1 MENQYF
7 VPKLDE
13 LFIGYELEYQ
23 GNIFH
28 KLSKSTEWK
37 KAKVGITQEGD
48 VILPITRIAS
58 MIKKGW
64 IRTPYLTEE
73 ILEKEGWKF
82 QDLFRGSGKGFR
94 KDKYYMNTLSQISV
108 HPYQHRSKIYYRPE
122 GIWGLGDI
130 VFDGI
135 IKSVNELR
143 KVEQYLFIEE

>member
-13 LFIGYELEYQ
+13 LFVGYELEYQ

-37 KAKVGITQEGD
+37 KAKVGVTQEGD
-48 VILPITRIAS
+48 VVLPITRIAS
-58 MIKKGW
+58 MLKKGW

-73 ILEKEGWKF
+73 ILEKEGWK
-82 QDLFRGSGKGFR
+82 RR
-94 KDKYYMNTLSQISV
+94 KTDKTYLNTNFEKNYKTLNRFLDHPEELCSISNNIGTYFV
-108 HPYQHRSKIYYRPE
+108 
-122 GIWGLGDI
+122 G
-130 VFDGI
+130 V

-143 KVEQYLFIEE
+143 KVEQFLKI

>member
-37 KAKVGITQEGD
+37 KAKVGVTQEGD
-48 VILPITRIAS
+48 VVLPITRIAS
-58 MIKKGW
+58 MLKKGW
-64 IRTPYLTEE
+64 VRTPYLTEE
-73 ILEKEGWKF
+73 ILEKEGWK
-82 QDLFRGSGKGFR
+82 R
-94 KDKYYMNTLSQISV
+94 KKTDKTYLNTNFEKNYKTLNRFLNYPEEFCSISNNIGTYFV
-108 HPYQHRSKIYYRPE
+108 
-122 GIWGLGDI
+122 G
-130 VFDGI
+130 V

-143 KVEQYLFIEE
+143 KVEQFLKI